1 MTETLGSIGSM
12 LEDAQIERY
21 SRQIILPQVGGKGQ
35 EKLLRSQVYVDGDGL
50 LAAAA
55 LFYLVA
61 AGVGTIGVARAKAAP
76 IFSVLAERPLGP
88 DEQPVAHTLRHLN
101 PDCTIVTHLDED
113 AQSLHHYDLILATT
127 DALHAGWYA
136 QHKPFVW
143 GAASGEGARLFVS
156 RGDRADRPCLRCLF
170 PEHPPRPYRA
180 TPPRRG
186 KKTVPSSEGCRVAAG
201 WVPAD
206 TGAADPDD
214 SSPLGKEETFPASA
228 GQGRTR
234 FLFSPYAFFLG
245 TQLVTEALKII
256 LQPEAERPPKLLA
269 YTFPAFHCTEQTV
282 EKNPHC
288 PVCSTPVHD

>member
-1 MTETLGSIGSM
+1 M

-127 DALHAGWYA
+127 DALHDGWYA

-156 RGDRADRPCLRCLF
+156 RGDRADRPCLRCL
-170 PEHPPRPYRA
+170 
-180 TPPRRG
+180 
-186 KKTVPSSEGCRVAAG
+186 
-201 WVPAD
+201 
-206 TGAADPDD
+206 
-214 SSPLGKEETFPASA
+214 LGKEETFPASA

-256 LQPEAERPPKLLA
+256 LQPEAGRPPKLLA

-282 EKNPHC
+282 EKDPHC
-288 PVCSTPVHD
+288 PVCSTPAHD

>member
-1 MTETLGSIGSM
+1 M
-12 LEDAQIERY
+12 LEDAQVERY

-76 IFSVLAERPLGP
+76 LFSVLAERPLES
-88 DEQPVAHTLRHLN
+88 DEQPVAHTLRRLN

-113 AQSLHHYDLILATT
+113 EQPPHHYDLILATT
-127 DALHAGWYA
+127 DALHDGWYA
-136 QHKPFVW
+136 QHKPLVW

-170 PEHPPRPYRA
+170 SARVNLPSKRRA
-180 TPPRRG
+180 
-186 KKTVPSSEGCRVAAG
+186 KAG
-201 WVPAD
+201 DSFDSPAL
-206 TGAADPDD
+206 
-214 SSPLGKEETFPASA
+214 SP
-228 GQGRTR
+228 
-234 FLFSPYAFFLG
+234 PYALFLG

-256 LQPEAERPPKLLA
+256 LQPESDSPPKLLA
-269 YTFPAFHCTEQTV
+269 YTFPSFHCTEQTV

-288 PVCSTPVHD
+288 SVCSTQRVNVSTA

>member
-61 AGVGTIGVARAKAAP
+61 AGVGTIGVTRAKAAP
-76 IFSVLAERPLGP
+76 IFSVLTERSLGS
-88 DEQPVAHTLRHLN
+88 DEQPVAHTLRRLN
-101 PDCTIVTHLDED
+101 PDCTLVTHLDGGE
-113 AQSLHHYDLILATT
+113 QPPHHYDLVLATT
-127 DALHAGWYA
+127 DALHDGWYA

-170 PEHPPRPYRA
+170 SEN
-180 TPPRRG
+180 PPRRY
-186 KKTVPSSEGCRVAAG
+186 AAG
-201 WVPAD
+201 WIPPD
-206 TGAADPDD
+206 TGTKDPLD
-214 SSPLGKEETFPASA
+214 
-228 GQGRTR
+228 
-234 FLFSPYAFFLG
+234 SPYALFLG

-256 LQPEAERPPKLLA
+256 LQPEADNPPKLLA
-269 YTFPAFHCTEQTV
+269 YTFPAFHCTEHTV
-282 EKNPHC
+282 EKNPYC
-288 PVCSTPVHD
+288 SVCSTPAQSA

>member
-61 AGVGTIGVARAKAAP
+61 AGVGTIGVTRAKAAP
-76 IFSVLAERPLGP
+76 IFSVLAERSLGS
-88 DEQPVAHTLRHLN
+88 DEQPVAHTLRRLN
-101 PDCTIVTHLDED
+101 PDCTLVTHLDED
-113 AQSLHHYDLILATT
+113 EQPPHHYDLVLATT
-127 DALHAGWYA
+127 DALHDGWYA

-170 PEHPPRPYRA
+170 PENPPRPYRA

-186 KKTVPSSEGCRVAAG
+186 EKTVPSWEGCSVAAG
-201 WVPAD
+201 WVPPD
-206 TGAADPDD
+206 TGTKDPLD
-214 SSPLGKEETFPASA
+214 
-228 GQGRTR
+228 
-234 FLFSPYAFFLG
+234 SPYALFLG

-256 LQPEAERPPKLLA
+256 LQPEADNPPKLLS
-269 YTFPAFHCTEQTV
+269 YTFPAFHCVEQAV
-282 EKNPHC
+282 EKNPYC
-288 PVCSTPVHD
+288 SVCSTPAQSA